1 MKAPIKGALLIV
13 IASAFVAMTT
23 LLAKKMGTGKEAL
36 SPVQITWGR
45 YLFALVGL
53 SLFALIKRP
62 VLQKFN
68 PGLHAM
74 RVSFGVSGVMA
85 MFAVST
91 LIPLADANAITF
103 LNPIVVMII
112 AALFL
117 SEKVGPIR
125 WSMAVL
131 AFLGALLLIRPG
143 ASTFQPYALI
153 ALLAALFIG
162 IEATV
167 VKKLSGREPVF
178 QILLVSN
185 GAGAFVTSLL
195 MIAFWQPP
203 NNEQWFLLVLI
214 GLTMLCAQSLYVP
227 GLRMGEASFVVPFSY
242 STLLFAAFYD
252 LFFFNVIPV
261 PLSLAGCIVILFS
274 GVILAWRDG
283 RARKQK
289 PD

>member
-1 MKAPIKGALLIV
+1 MKHAHQTRELGKPGIL
-13 IASAFVAMTT
+13 
-23 LLAKKMGTGKEAL
+23 GKEKE
-36 SPVQITWGR
+36 
-45 YLFALVGL
+45 
-53 SLFALIKRP
+53 KR
-62 VLQKFN
+62 
-68 PGLHAM
+68 M
-74 RVSFGVSGVMA
+74 SVS
-85 MFAVST
+85 
-91 LIPLADANAITF
+91 
-103 LNPIVVMII
+103 
-112 AALFL
+112 
-117 SEKVGPIR
+117 R
-125 WSMAVL
+125 WV
-131 AFLGALLLIRPG
+131 
-143 ASTFQPYALI
+143 I

-252 LFFFNVIPV
+252 LFFFNVNFNTTDFR
-261 PLSLAGCIVILFS
+261 C
-274 GVILAWRDG
+274 D
-283 RARKQK
+283 
-289 PD
+289 